1 MCLDPIIRNRDIG
14 KRLVM
19 ISPSVG
25 PMEAN
30 EFGGSTFAVS
40 NIGAMTAVDSM
51 GLGWVSSSNRGF
63 WMIGTAAYEHH
74 ILCGSGNVVVGKQ
87 PAGHAV
93 RHAGFS

>member
-51 GLGWVSSSNRGF
+51 GLGWVSSSNKGF
-63 WMIGTAAYEHH
+63 CVVRTAVYEQSM
-74 ILCGSGNVVVGKQ
+74 LFQSGNVVVGKQ
-87 PAGHAV
+87 PAGHTV
-93 RHAGFS
+93 RHACFS